1 MKFTSQAFK
10 QQAVAALAN
19 TGLQKALRKAKD
31 GFILKRQAALDALPE
46 FEQLRARAIEIK
58 QHTLSHLDAYLSYF
72 EQQVI
77 NSGGQV
83 HWASTPA
90 QAQHIIIEICKGK
103 QARTI
108 TKGKT
113 MVGEEASLNE
123 ALQAAGFETIE
134 TDLGEYIIQLAGEP
148 PSHIIAPAVH
158 KSKQQ
163 IADLFKAHHKQYQFN
178 SELDTIPEIV
188 DEARKVLR
196 NKFIQADVGITGA
209 NFLIAETGST
219 VIVTNEG
226 NGDLTA
232 TLPKTHIVMA
242 SVEKVVPTLEDTAVL
257 LRLLG
262 RSATGQEITS
272 YTTFFNGPKRST
284 DLDGPEEFHVVLL
297 DNGRS
302 DMLSNEYHDMLRC
315 LHCGACLN
323 HCPVYNAI
331 GGHAYGWVYP
341 GPMGAVLTPLIQGL
355 QMSGDLPFASSF
367 CGRCEEVCPVSIP
380 LPQLLRQHRV
390 HAHEQ
395 KINSTRSRLGLA
407 LWALFARHPGLYRP
421 AIKLMTALL
430 GWKGKRSGRFSYLP
444 FAGGWIQSKDMP
456 APSGQSFVSAW
467 NKQHHTKGVT
477 R

>member
-10 QQAVAALAN
+10 QQAVDALAN
-19 TGLQKALRKAKD
+19 TGLQTALRKARD
-31 GFILKRQAALDALPE
+31 GFIRKRQAALDALPE

-58 QHTLSHLDAYLSYF
+58 QHTLSHLDVYLSHF

-77 NSGGQV
+77 KSGGHV

-90 QAQHIIIEICKGK
+90 QAQQIIIEICEGK

-123 ALQAAGFETIE
+123 ALQAAGFEAIE

-163 IADLFKAHHKQYQFN
+163 IADLFKAHHKPYHFN
-178 SELDTIPEIV
+178 SELETIPEIV

-232 TLPKTHIVMA
+232 SLPKTHIVMA
-242 SVEKVVPTLEDTAVL
+242 SIEKVVPTLEDTAVL

-272 YTTFFNGPKRST
+272 YTTFFNGPKRT
-284 DLDGPEEFHVVLL
+284 ADLDGPEEFHVVLL

-302 DMLSNEYHDMLRC
+302 DMLTNEYHDMLRC

-355 QMSGDLPFASSF
+355 HTSGDLPFASSF
-367 CGRCEEVCPVSIP
+367 CGRCEEVCPVCIP
-380 LPQLLRQHRV
+380 LPQLLRQHRM
-390 HAHEQ
+390 HAHVQ

-421 AIKLMTALL
+421 AIKILTALL
-430 GWKGKRSGRFSYLP
+430 GWKGKHSGRFSYLP
-444 FAGGWIQSKDMP
+444 LAGGWTQSKDMP
-456 APSGQSFVSAW
+456 APPGQSFVSAW
-467 NKQHHTKGVT
+467 KKQQHTKGVT